1 MITFFYPNWIGID
14 RKDGAFANCTAFNKL
29 KIYTIQHWH
38 ITNSTIAILLVRI
51 VVRDYCA

>member
-29 KIYTIQHWH
+29 KIYKIQHWH
-38 ITNSTIAILLVRI
+38 ITNSTVAILLT
-51 VVRDYCA
+51 VVRDFVRVK